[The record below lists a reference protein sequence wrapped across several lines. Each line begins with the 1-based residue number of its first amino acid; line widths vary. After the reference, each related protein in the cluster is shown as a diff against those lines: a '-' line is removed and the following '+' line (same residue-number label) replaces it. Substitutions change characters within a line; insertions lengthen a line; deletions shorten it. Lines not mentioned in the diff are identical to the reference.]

1 MSDRDATNVL
11 VAFLLGAV
19 AGGMT
24 ALLLA
29 PESGPDTRKRISDSL
44 RKAKEKAKE
53 EIDVVKEFAE
63 THKDAIKEAYAE
75 GKQAYQKTAKKTAD

>member
-19 AGGMT
+19 AGGVS

-44 RKAKEKAKE
+44 RKAKDKARE

-63 THKDAIKEAYAE
+63 THKDAIKEAYAATKVQE
-75 GKQAYQKTAKKTAD
+75 V